1 MSLYRILRPL
11 LFTLPPETAHQL
23 TLNGLRL
30 LGAMG
35 RPKSDAAI
43 LRQTVLGRDFDNPFG
58 MAAGFDKNGDAI
70 SGVHRIGFG
79 FAEIG
84 TLTPLPQPGNPTP
97 RVFRLTAERA
107 LINRLGFN
115 NRGQMDALARL
126 ENWRE
131 KSPQARPVGV
141 NIGANKEAADRIA
154 DYDIGAQR
162 FAALADYLTVNI
174 SSPNTPGLRDLQSG
188 EAAGEIMRRVR
199 AAAPDIPV
207 LVKIAPDMSHDD
219 AIGLAELARAENI
232 DGLIISNTTS
242 ARDGVASSR
251 HKDEAGGVSGAPVFD
266 MATDMLR
273 AVYRASGGKL
283 TLIGVGGVSSAT
295 AAYAKI
301 RAGASLVQLYT
312 GLVYEG
318 PGLVTRMKSELA
330 QMLRADGFSNIAEA
344 IGADARRA
352 DKGENVT

>member
-11 LFTLPPETAHQL
+11 LFILPPETAHQL

-35 RPKSDAAI
+35 RPKSDTAI

-232 DGLIISNTTS
+232 DGLIISNTTL

-273 AVYRASGGKL
+273 AAYRASGGKL
-283 TLIGVGGVSSAT
+283 TLIGVGGVSSAA